1 MQLLTASTVDAL
13 IPLTQSQDADA
24 AFKQIVTERVAAR
37 NTSATSATSAVAT
50 PSVELVGGDAGEG
63 LSIVVFVTNN
73 SGKREGWSLGFYS
86 P

>member
-13 IPLTQSQDADA
+13 IPLTQAQDADA
-24 AFKQIVTERVAAR
+24 AFKQIITERVAAR

-50 PSVELVGGDAGEG
+50 PSVELVGGDAGQG

-73 SGKREGWSLGFYS
+73 SGEQEGWSLGR
-86 P
+86 